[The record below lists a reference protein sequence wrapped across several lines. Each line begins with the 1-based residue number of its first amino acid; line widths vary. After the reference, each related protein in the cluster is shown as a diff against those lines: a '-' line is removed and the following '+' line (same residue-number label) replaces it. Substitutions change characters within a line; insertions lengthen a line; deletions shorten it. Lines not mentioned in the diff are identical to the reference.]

1 MEFRKTTI
9 FLSFFLSELFFT
21 LSFIFN
27 ETFQKVL
34 VKHTHAETRS
44 YHQLKKR
51 QSRIMPLKLDS
62 IRKNG
67 GLKRYPILDKNSQ
80 PKKSID
86 NKNNDDN
93 FEGVKK
99 TKNKNAEIL
108 LILGFLKQNKEA
120 VEMDERK
127 KKWEDRNEIFEEAAI
142 GRANSNN
149 D

>member
-1 MEFRKTTI
+1 
-9 FLSFFLSELFFT
+9 
-21 LSFIFN
+21 
-27 ETFQKVL
+27 
-34 VKHTHAETRS
+34 
-44 YHQLKKR
+44 
-51 QSRIMPLKLDS
+51 MPLKLDS

-93 FEGVKK
+93 FEVNTHMIQAAHVSYVSIENKGVARRVKK

-149 D
+149 DD